1 MSTTIDHEDLQESRR
16 ADFEQQVVYK
26 CLRAGGVTGQI
37 RQFKAEQLELSGS
50 PHLTLAWLRK
60 RYPAF
65 PLRLGAVLLAEGA
78 PPWLDLFS
86 RFTRT
91 EVFTAYGQWC
101 KRKGIDDHKETV
113 GLVFNMEGVTFVL
126 NNYQAAAERPSRRV
140 IREVGTPPVAFAFEE
155 LGPLLGSIGRGW
167 AASISALREDEE

>member
-26 CLRAGGVTGQI
+26 CLRAGGVIGQI

-50 PHLTLAWLRK
+50 PQLNLHWFRE

-65 PLRLGAVLLAEGA
+65 PLRLGAVLLTEAA

-91 EVFTAYGQWC
+91 GFFTAYGQWC
-101 KRKGIDDHKETV
+101 KREGIDDHKETA
-113 GLVFNMEGVTFVL
+113 GLVSNMDGVTFVL
-126 NNYQAAAERPSRRV
+126 NNYQAAAERHRTGDERGRVHRYLTGDAGRRRRSQV
-140 IREVGTPPVAFAFEE
+140 Y
-155 LGPLLGSIGRGW
+155 
-167 AASISALREDEE
+167 D